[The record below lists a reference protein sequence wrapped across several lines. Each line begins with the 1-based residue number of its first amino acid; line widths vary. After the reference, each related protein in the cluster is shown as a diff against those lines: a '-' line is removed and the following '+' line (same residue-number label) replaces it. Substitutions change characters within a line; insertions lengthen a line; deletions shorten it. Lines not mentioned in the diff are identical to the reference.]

1 MIPVSAADPSENP
14 PGRLHGDPNDRSDP
28 RLAQARPRRS
38 SLFIAL
44 PFILT
49 AIEAQTVPAGTKKID
64 PCSLLTKAE
73 IQEILGLPVKDGKPN
88 TTANAA
94 VGQPCEYVVGD
105 YGAFSILVKTAGP
118 GETADAIMA
127 GLAKSKIKTEAAPG
141 FGDRSFFAFPGYG
154 MLQLNTFKGTQY
166 VIMTLLVP
174 GKTEEAQKA
183 PAGKADDEGPAED
196 LISNLG
202 PAGLAA
208 QFMSA
213 RAAATIR
220 RTFGSASSSRRRA

>member
-1 MIPVSAADPSENP
+1 MIISFALLALALIASPLS
-14 PGRLHGDPNDRSDP
+14 
-28 RLAQARPRRS
+28 AQA
-38 SLFIAL
+38 
-44 PFILT
+44 
-49 AIEAQTVPAGTKKID
+49 PAKID

-73 IQEILGLPVKDGKPN
+73 IQEILGVPVKDGKLN

-94 VGQPCEYVVGD
+94 VGQPCEFVVGD

-174 GKTEEAQKA
+174 GLAEAAEKPFLEKLIQKA
-183 PAGKADDEGPAED
+183 
-196 LISNLG
+196 
-202 PAGLAA
+202 LA
-208 QFMSA
+208 
-213 RAAATIR
+213 RL
-220 RTFGSASSSRRRA
+220 

>member
-1 MIPVSAADPSENP
+1 MI
-14 PGRLHGDPNDRSDP
+14 DRSNGL
-28 RLAQARPRRS
+28 RKISFAVLITLAFSFTLLQ
-38 SLFIAL
+38 
-44 PFILT
+44 
-49 AIEAQTVPAGTKKID
+49 AQTVPAGTKKID
-64 PCSLLTKAE
+64 PCTLLTKAE
-73 IQEILGLPVKDGKPN
+73 IQEVLGLPVKDGKLN

-105 YGAFSILVKTAGP
+105 YGAFSILVKTAAP

-174 GKTEEAQKA
+174 GKTEDSMKA
-183 PAGKADDEGPAED
+183 PAGKLMLKIVPK
-196 LISNLG
+196 L
-202 PAGLAA
+202 
-208 QFMSA
+208 
-213 RAAATIR
+213 
-220 RTFGSASSSRRRA
+220 